1 VKSVCGRVP
10 EMEDPGETTNRVINW
25 SAGAWGSHPRDLRY
39 TEECVSELRGRI
51 ISSELRMGGDPNTKV
66 GFAYSEGSHRL
77 APNGAKRGNS
87 AKPFRNIP
95 DRANQ
100 RGNYALGRV
109 GHPSRRRMKPR
120 SPKSV

>member
-1 VKSVCGRVP
+1 
-10 EMEDPGETTNRVINW
+10 MAPGGTTNWVINW
-25 SAGAWGSHPRDLRY
+25 WAGAWGSHPRDLRY

-87 AKPFRNIP
+87 A
-95 DRANQ
+95 NQ
-100 RGNYALGRV
+100 RGSYAPGY
-109 GHPSRRRMKPR
+109 GGGASFP
-120 SPKSV
+120 